1 MKFSEL
7 STLFGEDTAR
17 MICEELGGDTVYIP
31 KVDAVPK
38 NIRIKELW
46 LLGCMTTHA
55 IAERVGCS
63 ERWVRKVLGR

>member
-7 STLFGEDTAR
+7 STRFGEDTAR

-31 KVDAVPK
+31 VPPVSACAK
-38 NIRIKELW
+38 ITSLW
-46 LLGCMTTHA
+46 NAGITTHA

-63 ERWVRKVLGR
+63 ERHVRRVVG